1 LELNKEGEMKSEHDD
16 RSVKHWETRPE
27 AAWKGFRFN
36 PPYVQGL
43 SRLQQEVLGKTN
55 FDPST
60 LWQWGTMQAMAVIE
74 ILKTVEKK
82 LGREG
87 QQAVLESL
95 YRVGYDVGRQATEG
109 TSIPEDMTTA
119 EWMSFYA
126 TVMNRIAYASLESP
140 QVVNAKLV
148 NFHIDWCPHQDHYRP
163 FDCRVQR
170 YFVQG
175 MLDAAK
181 DFLKGQG
188 REVVWDLVVNT
199 TIPAGSETCFF
210 EIEQGDPA
218 APRKWIEYT
227 RLLEKKALEI
237 AKKGGK

>member
-1 LELNKEGEMKSEHDD
+1 MKSQHGD

-36 PPYVQGL
+36 PPYEQGL
-43 SRLQQEVLGKTN
+43 SRLQEEVLGKTN

-82 LGREG
+82 FGREG

-126 TVMNRIAYASLESP
+126 TVMNRLAYASLESP
-140 QVVNAKLV
+140 QVVNDKLI

-163 FDCRVQR
+163 
-170 YFVQG
+170 
-175 MLDAAK
+175 
-181 DFLKGQG
+181 
-188 REVVWDLVVNT
+188 WT
-199 TIPAGSETCFF
+199 AGSRDIRAGHAGRRHGVLEEPGAGSHLGSGGQCNDSRRQRNVLFRDRTRQSGCAA
-210 EIEQGDPA
+210 EMDRIYPA
-218 APRKWIEYT
+218 S
-227 RLLEKKALEI
+227 
-237 AKKGGK
+237 GKEGPGNC